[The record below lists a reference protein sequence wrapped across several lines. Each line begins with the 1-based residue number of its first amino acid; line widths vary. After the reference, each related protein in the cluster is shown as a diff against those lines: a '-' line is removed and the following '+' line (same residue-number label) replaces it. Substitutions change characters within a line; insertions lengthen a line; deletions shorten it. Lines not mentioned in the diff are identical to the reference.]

1 MSKLADEMDKNNDE
15 DKNHTNNGTQFQDL
29 PEELEDLNTS
39 KNNTEN
45 QNDKSGDSSIPDL
58 DL

>member
-1 MSKLADEMDKNNDE
+1 MDKNNDE
-15 DKNHTNNGTQFQDL
+15 DKNHTNNGTHFQDL